1 LSLWFDENGAIGS
14 YRAVFQWQFRWQGI
28 VDFCGCRDALADTAL
43 ITLPNRARFSNGA
56 ASARCCKP
64 ERGA

>member
-1 LSLWFDENGAIGS
+1 LSLWLDENGAIGS

-28 VDFCGCRDALADTAL
+28 VDFCDCRDAMAGTAP

-56 ASARCCKP
+56 ASACFCKL